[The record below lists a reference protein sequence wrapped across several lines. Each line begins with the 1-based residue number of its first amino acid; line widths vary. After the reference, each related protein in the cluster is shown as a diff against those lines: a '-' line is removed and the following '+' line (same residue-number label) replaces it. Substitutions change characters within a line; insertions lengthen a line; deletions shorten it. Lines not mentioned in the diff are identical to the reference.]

1 MKKNSFLILLIALL
15 TLPVLSGCKKQETKS
30 LKELRED
37 FIQPPG
43 MTVQKSDTDQVLSLV
58 NLYLQHLQKGDV
70 DKAISMLYYLNKN
83 SITALP
89 PKVEKKERLSLNLFK
104 GLKYQVDELIFLQ
117 EDDSEVKYSA
127 ILFNKKP
134 GDNRP
139 NKISFII
146 KPVRQKGKW
155 YLTLADSQ
163 TETKESEVEK
173 FN

>member
-1 MKKNSFLILLIALL
+1 MKRNSILILLIALL
-15 TLPVLSGCKKQETKS
+15 ILPVLSGCKNKEKKS
-30 LKELRED
+30 LKELQED

-58 NLYLQHLQKGDV
+58 NLYLQYLEKGKV
-70 DKAISMLYYLNKN
+70 DNAMSMLYYLNKN

-89 PKVEKKERLSLNLFK
+89 PEVAKKERFSLNSFK
-104 GLKYQVDELIFLQ
+104 GLKYQVDALIFLQ

-127 ILFNKKP
+127 TLFKKKP

-155 YLTLADSQ
+155 YLTLADTQ
-163 TETKESEVEK
+163 TETQKSEVEK